1 MKPQWKWPL
10 GIVSAAVVV
19 VGLVGYGGL
28 YRASVAQAHNSL
40 MQAGGAG
47 RSPALTY
54 AACLQQSACS
64 SWLSSEMGGEFSAL
78 WTAVLGFG
86 AIGLVTAIGPRRK
99 KKVYPGG
106 FALRQH
112 LHDLRIVNWFSDR
125 IAGCSLLVGYHLPLP
140 DSGDGRERVLT
151 GGDFSN
157 LDRALLAVSPGYGKR
172 PELGHLAAF
181 GMTRSGKSVHL
192 MTQIARWAGSFVVL
206 DVKGELYQKTAGLKG
221 QSHRVIALTPTGS
234 GMRFDA
240 VSEILK
246 SSNGYA
252 TVAEIITT
260 SHVDKD
266 PAFAQRAASGI
277 EAALRVAVIKGEAPI
292 PFIRKLVMEGGITA
306 FYRELTSIDDPD
318 VATALNTFLG
328 ISGGGDFDPDKA
340 MNDRFLMSSWGN
352 MLQRLKPFMQREVQ
366 HLFSGS
372 DFTPA
377 DLLKRP
383 LGVYLIWPEE
393 SLEATTSVYNL
404 VVLGLVRGMIR
415 HVDNERQG
423 KLPRVPVIFGLDE
436 AARAPLVNL
445 DAYLSTTASRGISML
460 LYLQSPAQFDG
471 LYGKAK
477 TEAILAN
484 CATQLFYK
492 VENLSTAEYISRR
505 CHKVSV
511 DTQSQS
517 RKRTPLSGVPTIN
530 QGSMGREVI
539 TPDEVIRMG
548 GAERQCLIAFVSG
561 KRPILAKRLNYYEH
575 SSMTKLLAQHS
586 APPIP
591 EPLAKKVTPPTPKPG
606 VNPEAESPDEV
617 FVDFGALTRKPHPNE
632 SDHAQGDVE
641 HSAEPRDPLPPSTV

>member
-19 VGLVGYGGL
+19 IGLVGYGGV
-28 YRASVAQAHNSL
+28 YRESVAQAHNSL

-47 RSPALTY
+47 SSPALTY
-54 AACLQQSACS
+54 AACFQQSACS
-64 SWLSSEMGGEFSAL
+64 SWLSDEMGGEFSAL

-106 FALRQH
+106 FALLQH
-112 LHDLRIVNWFSDR
+112 LRDLRIVNWFKNKL
-125 IAGCSLLVGYHLPLP
+125 AGCSLLIGYHLPLP
-140 DSGDGRERVLT
+140 DSGDARERVLT
-151 GGDFSN
+151 GEDFGN
-157 LDRALLAVSPGYGKR
+157 VDRALLAVSPGYGKR
-172 PELGHLAAF
+172 PELGHMAAF

-192 MTQIARWAGSFVVL
+192 ITQIARWSGSFVVL
-206 DVKGELYQKTAGLKG
+206 DVKGELYQKTAGLK
-221 QSHRVIALTPTGS
+221 SRSNRVIALSPTGV

-292 PFIRKLVMEGGITA
+292 PFIRKLVTEGGITA
-306 FYRELTSIDDPD
+306 FYRELKSVDDPD

-328 ISGGGDFDPDKA
+328 ISGGADFDPDKA
-340 MNDRFLMSSWGN
+340 MNDRFLVSSWGN
-352 MLQRLKPFMQREVQ
+352 MSQRLKPFMQREVQ

-383 LGVYLIWPEE
+383 TGVYLLWPEE

-404 VVLGLVRGMIR
+404 VVLGLIRGIVR
-415 HVDNERQG
+415 HVDTERQG

-445 DAYLSTTASRGISML
+445 DAYLSTAASRGISML

-484 CATQLFYK
+484 CATQLYYK

-511 DTQSQS
+511 DTESQS
-517 RKRTPLSGVPTIN
+517 RKRMPFSGVPTVS

-539 TPDEVIRMG
+539 TPDEVFRMG
-548 GAERQCLIAFVSG
+548 GSERQCLIAFVSG

-575 SSMTKLLAQHS
+575 PWLTKLMEEHS

-591 EPLAKKVTPPTPKPG
+591 EPLTKKATPPTPKPEAAP
-606 VNPEAESPDEV
+606 VAIEPEEAYTEFNPQLGEDDP
-617 FVDFGALTRKPHPNE
+617 K
-632 SDHAQGDVE
+632 SDDVE
-641 HSAEPRDPLPPSTV
+641 ALEEPQDDTRDDPIPPTV